1 MFKKQILI
9 IELRIQDNMIS
20 VKIYKQRNDT
30 LVGACDKELI
40 GKIFREG
47 KLQLA
52 VKKEFYDGIKMDVE
66 TLQAHLN
73 NATIANLVGE
83 KTVNCAIE
91 MGLVN
96 PDCVMHIK
104 GIPHAQFVKMH

>member
-1 MFKKQILI
+1 
-9 IELRIQDNMIS
+9 
-20 VKIYKQRNDT
+20 
-30 LVGACDKELI
+30 
-40 GKIFREG
+40 
-47 KLQLA
+47 
-52 VKKEFYDGIKMDVE
+52 DVE
-66 TLQAHLN
+66 TLRAHLN

-96 PDCVMHIK
+96 PDCVIHIK